1 MAVQSINTN
10 IAAYY
15 AQANIGIASASASAS
30 VARLSSGNRI
40 VRSSDDV
47 AALSTGTS
55 LRTQV
60 NTLRVA
66 LTNAAQGISLLQVAD
81 GSLSQVTEILTRQKA
96 IALQAGSGS
105 VADSDRVF
113 LNQEF
118 QALSSEINRL
128 VANTNFNGVNLIDGS
143 LSGSNPLQSDANGA
157 SAWAFSGTTNQTGI
171 TGVSAADAAG
181 TVGDTTLQGDLGQG
195 VFEVQYIGTAFQ
207 VSYTINGSTYVGSDT
222 ATATGGSLVLTN
234 GEASITFTVSA
245 DLVAAGYTADAAGAN
260 ALNTAFENY
269 FAAATAFSNRSLAET
284 DATSGATT
292 IEGSAIETDDTDGTL
307 LEGMDGNDVVIRSQY
322 WNGVNAPTISD
333 FRTVGDAGVG
343 MKFSVTIN
351 GRTYTTNALIDA
363 TDLSASGNITTGG
376 GTGLLRFYLDG
387 DATTNPNEYIT
398 IDLQDSVQ
406 VIDVDTDESVAA
418 FVSDLNDIFGRSGGG
433 LSFQIGASTTDTL
446 AVSIGNANTNTLFE
460 GASLDVLS
468 QINAATA
475 SDALD
480 DALATVTSLR
490 AGVGALQSRFNFA
503 SSSIQVSIQ
512 NQDAARGELLDTDVA
527 SESTSYATAQV
538 KLQAGISVLAQANQI
553 LQTLLK
559 LIG

>member
-171 TGVSAADAAG
+171 TGVAAADAAG